1 MKYISF
7 LFFVSLSLGFA
18 EDIDTLIQYSYDNN
32 FALKMMQKDVDINLE
47 SIKSSD
53 SWKNPTI
60 SVGMSDILLDN
71 IGDRSIE
78 PMQTQL
84 VSISQIIPLGDK
96 KEISKNIFQTLASLS
111 KFKIEDKK
119 RDIASKITTLAYKS
133 KIITK
138 KLSLLLK
145 KRKNLYK
152 IKKLLKAYQKDREDF
167 FDIDIKILKLKN
179 IEQSLNYQID
189 EIKNKIEKLTVVPF
203 SDIKLLL
210 EIKNIPIVSIKNH
223 PKIEFLR
230 QNIILKKEKN
240 RLALSKKIADI
251 KLSGGYYQRESRDD
265 YINISLSM
273 PLHVR
278 GIEEVEVIK
287 SKLAIQKSQSRF
299 DDVKNIFE
307 KDIAS
312 LNKKLQISATNYMLF
327 REKLLPSQ
335 NKIIELTKRK
345 HRNGRTNLIEVLKK
359 INQKIR
365 LEELSLDELKNYFEA
380 YGKLRY
386 YQ

>member
-1 MKYISF
+1 
-7 LFFVSLSLGFA
+7 
-18 EDIDTLIQYSYDNN
+18 
-32 FALKMMQKDVDINLE
+32 
-47 SIKSSD
+47 
-53 SWKNPTI
+53 
-60 SVGMSDILLDN
+60 MSDILLDN

-78 PMQTQL
+78 PMQTQF

-96 KEISKNIFQTLASLS
+96 KEISKNIFQTLVSLS

-119 RDIASKITTLAYKS
+119 RDIASKITILAYKS

-203 SDIKLLL
+203 SDIQLLL
-210 EIKNIPIVSIKNH
+210 EIKNSPIVSIKNH
-223 PKIEFLR
+223 PKIELLR

-345 HRNGRTNLIEVLKK
+345 YRNGRTNLIEVLKK